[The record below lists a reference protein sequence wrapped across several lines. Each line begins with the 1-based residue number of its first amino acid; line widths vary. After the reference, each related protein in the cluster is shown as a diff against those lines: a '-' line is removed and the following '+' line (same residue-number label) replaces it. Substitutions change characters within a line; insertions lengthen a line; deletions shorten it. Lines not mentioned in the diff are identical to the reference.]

1 MIFCIVG
8 FALGATIESKTK
20 GIWIWVQEHPQ
31 FPDRYLVLLDTEGL
45 GDAKKVS
52 LLLLLLLPFHLFILF
67 LLLLPAAQFPDRYLV
82 LLDTE
87 GLGDAKKVSL
97 LLLLL
102 LPLHLFILFL
112 LLLPAAQFPD
122 TEQAYIPIDKIIRTS
137 KQSASTS

>member
-20 GIWIWVQEHPQ
+20 GIWIWVQEHP
-31 FPDRYLVLLDTEGL
+31 
-45 GDAKKVS
+45 
-52 LLLLLLLPFHLFILF
+52 
-67 LLLLPAAQFPDRYLV
+67 QFPDRYLV